1 MVPVTEVE
9 QRKLRPTT
17 FTEWCS
23 LICRVSVVK
32 RGLKFCLVVGI
43 VLIAINHGDVILRG
57 ELQPINYLKMGL
69 TVIVPYM
76 VSVFSSVGAIIDQG
90 GYQPKARDEGVVRDS

>member
-9 QRKLRPTT
+9 RRKPRPTT
-17 FTEWCS
+17 FREWCS
-23 LICRVSVVK
+23 LVCRFSVVK

-43 VLIAINHGDVILRG
+43 ILIAINHGDVILRG
-57 ELQPINYLKMGL
+57 ELQPINYVKMGL

-76 VSVFSSVGAIIDQG
+76 VSVFSSVGAIIEQG
-90 GYQPKARDEGVVRDS
+90 GYQPEARDEEVARGS

>member
-9 QRKLRPTT
+9 RRKPRPTT
-17 FTEWCS
+17 FREWCS
-23 LICRVSVVK
+23 LVCRFSVVK

-43 VLIAINHGDVILRG
+43 VLIAINHGDVIMRG
-57 ELQPINYLKMGL
+57 ELQPINYVKMGL

-76 VSVFSSVGAIIDQG
+76 VSVFSSVGAIIEQG
-90 GYQPKARDEGVVRDS
+90 GYQPKARDEGVVRGS